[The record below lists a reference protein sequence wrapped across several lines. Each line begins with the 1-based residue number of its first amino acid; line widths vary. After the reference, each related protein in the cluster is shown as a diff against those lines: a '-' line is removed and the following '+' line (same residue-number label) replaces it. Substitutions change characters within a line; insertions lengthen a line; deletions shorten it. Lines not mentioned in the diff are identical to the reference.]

1 MKKNICIVTGSRSE
15 YGLLKNVIKEVR
27 NSNLL
32 NPKIIVTG
40 THLSKKFGNTVKYI
54 HEDGFKIDSK
64 LKILKNSDTPNSTC
78 LAISTAIS
86 KMSSYLNKNKTHII
100 LILGDRFE
108 VFACATA
115 ALINRIPIAH
125 VHGGELTYGL
135 IDDSLRHAITKM
147 SQFHFV
153 SNIAY
158 KKRIVQLGENK
169 KNIFLVGAPGIDSI
183 KNTKFINTQ
192 KLQKI
197 LKIKFKKKIILMTYN
212 PISLDKRTSNNE
224 IDVILKSLAKFSDLT
239 IIITMPNTDPFSFE
253 IFKKIKKFESNNLN
267 CKSFKSLGQNVY
279 YSLLKVSD
287 LVIGNSSSGI
297 IETPYFFKPCVN
309 IGRRQ
314 EGRIKAKNIIDSKA
328 QESLITKSIKLGLAN
343 KFKKTLKTMKN
354 PYGNGTASKKI
365 ANILEKLTSKKIEI
379 KKKFF
384 DLKL

>member
-1 MKKNICIVTGSRSE
+1 
-15 YGLLKNVIKEVR
+15 
-27 NSNLL
+27 
-32 NPKIIVTG
+32 
-40 THLSKKFGNTVKYI
+40 
-54 HEDGFKIDSK
+54 
-64 LKILKNSDTPNSTC
+64 
-78 LAISTAIS
+78 
-86 KMSSYLNKNKTHII
+86 
-100 LILGDRFE
+100 
-108 VFACATA
+108 
-115 ALINRIPIAH
+115 
-125 VHGGELTYGL
+125 
-135 IDDSLRHAITKM
+135 
-147 SQFHFV
+147 
-153 SNIAY
+153 
-158 KKRIVQLGENK
+158 
-169 KNIFLVGAPGIDSI
+169 
-183 KNTKFINTQ
+183 
-192 KLQKI
+192 
-197 LKIKFKKKIILMTYN
+197 
-212 PISLDKRTSNNE
+212 
-224 IDVILKSLAKFSDLT
+224 
-239 IIITMPNTDPFSFE
+239 MPNTDPFSFE